1 MTVRWNG
8 KKVQAKLR
16 KAQIMGVD
24 QTMAA
29 AERHAVANHTWQNR
43 TGILEGS
50 INTVSRA
57 RPVGGGVSGLWGV
70 QDNEYALIQELG
82 GTIKAKAGGRLFIQD
97 KAGKITAT
105 ATSVTIPARLYL
117 RPAADAE
124 YPGLTRRIRRAY
136 A

>member
-8 KKVQAKLR
+8 KKVLAKVR
-16 KAQIMGVD
+16 KAQIVGIN

-29 AERHAVANHTWQNR
+29 AERHAIANHTWKNR

-50 INTVSRA
+50 IGIATFA
-57 RPVGGGVSGLWGV
+57 RPKGRGVAGEWGS
-70 QDNEYALIQELG
+70 QDVVYALVHELG
-82 GTIKAKAGGRLFIQD
+82 SAKQN
-97 KAGKITAT
+97 
-105 ATSVTIPARLYL
+105 IPARPYL